1 MMKPRENDS
10 SGDAVLF
17 LATLS
22 QSELETW
29 LRIYL
34 AFGYSGQAH
43 LEGKY
48 GRPADVLLDRVWD
61 STHQPSCPLG
71 PADCERLRLQM
82 KTAVATLL
90 RQWTPPTETVDYML
104 ELVTLTGA
112 MNVLEGI
119 DVLWAFALEGT
130 AKGIGVGFDLH
141 REILRVLF
149 GLDYPDKYKDPRLH
163 VILSREIDES
173 PVHGPLLSHVLDAR
187 PPRWHQGSSSLHH
200 EQR

>member
-43 LEGKY
+43 
-48 GRPADVLLDRVWD
+48 
-61 STHQPSCPLG
+61 
-71 PADCERLRLQM
+71 
-82 KTAVATLL
+82 
-90 RQWTPPTETVDYML
+90 PTETVDYML